1 MRDYI
6 NDTFIKLTKE
16 GRIADAVTFCEKVA
30 EEAPYTE
37 FKCLALKNLAE
48 CHSSLRVT
56 ARPAGRPIS
65 GG

>member
-37 FKCLALKNLAE
+37 F
-48 CHSSLRVT
+48 R
-56 ARPAGRPIS
+56 
-65 GG
+65 